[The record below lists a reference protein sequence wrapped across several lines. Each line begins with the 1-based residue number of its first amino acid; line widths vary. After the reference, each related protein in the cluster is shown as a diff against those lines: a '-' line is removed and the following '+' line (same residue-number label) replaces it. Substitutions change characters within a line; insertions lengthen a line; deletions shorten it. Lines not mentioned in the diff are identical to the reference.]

1 MSIQIIRGE
10 NGHDV
15 YHFVTPSGVVGIV
28 ATCVPDEA
36 LTLLM
41 RKLKRKLRDGE
52 RRRAREA
59 LAGAADAPDPSP
71 QG

>member
-41 RKLKRKLRDGE
+41 RKLRDGE

-59 LAGAADAPDPSP
+59 LAEAADAPATPP